1 LLILS
6 LKNQKEFDIVN
17 KVGKKQHS
25 PYFIAII
32 AKNFSALPS
41 IGRNMIFF
49 GMKVGKKLGKAVI
62 RNKIKRRIRH
72 LIRLISKD
80 LQLNNNSMGII
91 IIPKKGFEKIE
102 FKNLIDSLELLIIQR
117 KS

>member
-1 LLILS
+1 MLILS

-32 AKNFSALPS
+32 AKNFSAIPTTDS
-41 IGRNMIFF
+41 NTIFF
-49 GMKVGKKLGKAVI
+49 GMKVGKKLGKAVT

-72 LIRLISKD
+72 LIRLISKNQ
-80 LQLNNNSMGII
+80 QLENNAIGII

-102 FKNLIDSLELLIIQR
+102 FKNLMDSLESLIIQR
-117 KS
+117 KF